1 MKRLI
6 LAFFLAFSTAF
17 LAGCPSMGILVQQ
30 DDAKPLTFDQRLKVA
45 QKQATGVLAACTAL
59 VDAGRM
65 DADEARQC
73 MAFVDEAKAAI
84 DATRGMTGGDQMAQL
99 MAIQQALLRVEAFL
113 QSRQA

>member
-6 LAFFLAFSTAF
+6 LAFFLAFSVVGSGCAVLQGMESTA
-17 LAGCPSMGILVQQ
+17 
-30 DDAKPLTFDQRLKVA
+30 PLTFDQRLKVA

-59 VDAGRM
+59 VNTGRM